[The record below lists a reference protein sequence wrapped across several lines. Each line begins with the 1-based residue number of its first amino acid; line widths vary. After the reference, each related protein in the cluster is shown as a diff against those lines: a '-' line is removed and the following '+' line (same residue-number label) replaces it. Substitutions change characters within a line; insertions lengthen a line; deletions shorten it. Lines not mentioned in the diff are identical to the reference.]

1 MLADVATVQIIVILD
16 AALVFVVDLH
26 DECEE
31 LVIIYN
37 LEQIV
42 LLQERCGHEG
52 HLHVTSNRPREL
64 EDVEFKRINFLVE
77 IGVALDQF
85 FNVLSAQVKID
96 AIAVH
101 LDRAEITSCIVFST
115 FGRLDGY

>member
-1 MLADVATVQIIVILD
+1 MLADVTTVQIIVVLD
-16 AALVFVVDLH
+16 TALVFVVDLY

-31 LVIIYN
+31 LVIIYD

-52 HLHVTSNRPREL
+52 HLHVTANRPREL
-64 EDVEFKRINFLVE
+64 EDVKFKRVNFLVE
-77 IGVALDQF
+77 IGMALDQF

-96 AIAVH
+96 AIAVD
-101 LDRAEITSCIVFST
+101 LDRAEITSCIVLSS
-115 FGRLDGY
+115 FGRLGRH